1 MMILLIKFIY
11 MFKACIYIYGPKHCE
26 GNQKSLIKCWSDII
40 NNYNNTE
47 ECNLAGEKKKSIN
60 SVC

>member
-1 MMILLIKFIY
+1 

-47 ECNLAGEKKKSIN
+47 ECNLAGKKKKSIN